1 MEFAKGSQNQ
11 KRKERGG
18 KKKKAKKNRKKEQ
31 LQKCELSQFT
41 LISYY
46 QITI

>member
-11 KRKERGG
+11 KEKKEVG
-18 KKKKAKKNRKKEQ
+18 KKKAKKNRKKEQ
-31 LQKCELSQFT
+31 FQKCELGQFT